1 MDYTMDCRNKPAHMV
16 KFSVMKYQHVIT
28 ILQVVQKRKSSHSP
42 AWFQY
47 QDSNL
52 LTNLFYLG
60 YQAATSKPLTDK
72 TTNCNEIGYTQSS
85 LQNLSRLEQMQ
96 QITAT

>member
-1 MDYTMDCRNKPAHMV
+1 M
-16 KFSVMKYQHVIT
+16 KFSTEVPVCHHNTSSCSKEKINS
-28 ILQVVQKRKSSHSP
+28 LLFKKKKKSHSP

-52 LTNLFYLG
+52 PPILFYLG
-60 YQAATSKPLTDK
+60 YQAATSEPLLDK
-72 TTNCNEIGYTQSS
+72 TTNCNHIGYTQSS